1 MATQKLSVGF
11 QAGVEAN
18 IDILKCEGHNPL
30 FISKIVKAVAK
41 QHVGKE
47 KEYLLK
53 KAEKLAKEGVK

>member
-1 MATQKLSVGF
+1 MAKPKLSNF
-11 QAGVEAN
+11 KIGVEAGVAF
-18 IDILKCEGHNPL
+18 LKCEGHNPL